1 MSEHSEPLLRI
12 DTLVKHFPVRGGV
25 MRRRVGTVH
34 AVNGVS
40 FEIARGETLAL
51 VGESGSGKSTT
62 GRTLIG
68 FQPATSG
75 SVFFEGVDL
84 STVNGRE
91 RRALRRR
98 MQYVFQDPYASLN
111 ARMTVGEI
119 IGEPLQIHKMGDRRQ
134 RKARAQELMDLVGLD
149 PAMYSRYPHQFSGG
163 QRQRIGVA
171 RALALEPD
179 LLILDEPV
187 SALDLSVQAQVINL
201 LTRLQR
207 EMNLAYLFIA
217 HDLAAVR
224 QLADRVA
231 VMYMGEIVE
240 YGDADTVYDHPSHP
254 YTKALLSAI
263 PLPDPRLKDRPGR
276 QLLSGDLPSPLIAPS
291 GCAFTSRC
299 WLSQDRCEEHPELIV
314 RTESG
319 AQSACHFAEE
329 VAIIGSHKNLT

>member
-1 MSEHSEPLLRI
+1 MNPEAPLLEVI
-12 DTLVKHFPVRGGV
+12 DLVKHFPVRGGIL
-25 MRRRVGTVH
+25 RRQTGVVH

-40 FEIARGETLAL
+40 FEIHRGETLAL

-75 SVFFEGVDL
+75 SVRFEGVDL
-84 STVNGRE
+84 ASISSAE
-91 RRALRRR
+91 RRALRGR

-119 IGEPLQIHKMGDRRQ
+119 IAEPLQIHRRGDRRAR
-134 RKARAQELMDLVGLD
+134 RKRAQELMDLVGLD
-149 PAMYSRYPHQFSGG
+149 PTMHSRYPHQFSGG

-179 LLILDEPV
+179 LLVLDEPV

-207 EMNLAYLFIA
+207 ELNLAYLFIA

-231 VMYMGEIVE
+231 VMYLGEIVE
-240 YGDADTVYDHPSHP
+240 TGDAAAVYDHPSHP
-254 YTKALLSAI
+254 YTRALLSAI
-263 PLPDPRLKDRPGR
+263 PLPDPRLRDRAGR
-276 QLLSGDLPSPLIAPS
+276 ELLSGDIPSPLDVPS
-291 GCAFTSRC
+291 GCPFRSRC
-299 WLSQDRCEEHPELIV
+299 ALAVDRCAEHPELKV
-314 RTESG
+314 RTPSG
-319 AQSACHFAEE
+319 AKSACHFAEE
-329 VAIIGSHKNLT
+329 IPNLVRPSKS